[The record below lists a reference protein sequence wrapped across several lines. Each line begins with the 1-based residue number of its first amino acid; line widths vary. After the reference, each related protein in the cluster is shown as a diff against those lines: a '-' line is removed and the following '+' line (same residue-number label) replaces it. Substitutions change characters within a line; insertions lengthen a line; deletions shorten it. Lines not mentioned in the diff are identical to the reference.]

1 MRLILL
7 LAVLILPLL
16 NGMAKAGAWP
26 RAKGQTFLATTGQI
40 DAPDETGLR
49 RQSFTLYAEYGATER
64 LTLGLD
70 LGGDALR
77 MTKTIAFARW
87 PIGRPAQQVKIA
99 VELGL
104 GQVSEVNALRPG
116 LSFGRG
122 LTLWRRQGWAAF
134 DGRVVVVGGGQVTLE
149 SDITLGLDITARG
162 KVMAQVQTGRPAAGR
177 AYTRFAPSYVYA
189 TKPGA
194 HLEVGLILPLSGGG
208 ERGIK
213 LGLWRSF

>member
-1 MRLILL
+1 MRLCLL
-7 LAVLILPLL
+7 LAVLILPWLI
-16 NGMAKAGAWP
+16 GTAEAGAWP
-26 RAKGQTFLATTGQI
+26 RAKGRTFLATTGQI
-40 DAPDETGLR
+40 DASDETGLR

-116 LSFGRG
+116 LSLGRG
-122 LTLWRRQGWAAF
+122 LTLWRRQGWAVF
-134 DGRVVVVGGGQVTLE
+134 DGRVIVFG
-149 SDITLGLDITARG
+149 
-162 KVMAQVQTGRPAAGR
+162 GR
-177 AYTRFAPSYVYA
+177 AYTRFAPSYVHA
-189 TKPGA
+189 IRPGA

-208 ERGIK
+208 ERGVK